1 MTMRNRNGQQGVAM
15 ITVMMIVVVLSLLM
29 VASLN
34 YAMQGEPP
42 SRRDQDWNAALAA
55 AQAGVDDY
63 LYRLQQDDEYV
74 QYSATT
80 PPTPANVAFTGWHTI
95 PGPSN
100 PGQFHYS
107 ASNVT
112 SQGIV
117 QVVSTGRVRGVQR
130 TVRAN
135 LRRRG
140 FLDYLYLT
148 DHESLDPQSG
158 YYSDPTTATSRCSE
172 YWWQGRSTSYC
183 VRISF
188 VTGDTINGPL
198 HTNDTIS
205 VNGNPRF
212 NGKAT
217 TAYTGAMSCTASASF
232 TWRWYGLSGC
242 SDRPV
247 FQTGDPE
254 PVPILPLPSTNTA
267 IKAETDRTA
276 GKTGCLYNGP
286 TRIVLN
292 SSGTMTVTSPFTTS
306 SAYAACVGTNVA
318 LPTNG
323 VIYVQNVPS
332 TQTAT
337 CSGSQNRLGYPI
349 SGDVT
354 DYGCRDGDVFVSGT
368 LRGRLTIAAE
378 NNIVIVANTTY
389 QTTGAA
395 STDMLGL
402 VANQFVQVYH
412 PVNSS
417 GTNLSDS
424 RNPTST
430 FTNPQ
435 IHAAMLALGHSF
447 IVQNYDEGA
456 QLGTITINGVIA
468 QKWRGPV
475 GTSGGTGYLKG
486 YGYDTRLQYA
496 SPPYV
501 QDITET
507 PYRVSQW
514 AEIQNP
520 SGLPA

>member
-1 MTMRNRNGQQGVAM
+1 MARKVVGLDIGTTAVRAAEVSVRRGQVVLERIGQAGLPGGAVVDGEVHDPAAVATAIRDLWRRTRISSRRVIIGVANQR
-15 ITVMMIVVVLSLLM
+15 VVVRLVDLPWMEPGELRSSL
-29 VASLN
+29 
-34 YAMQGEPP
+34 G
-42 SRRDQDWNAALAA
+42 
-55 AQAGVDDY
+55 
-63 LYRLQQDDEYV
+63 
-74 QYSATT
+74 
-80 PPTPANVAFTGWHTI
+80 
-95 PGPSN
+95 
-100 PGQFHYS
+100 
-107 ASNVT
+107 
-112 SQGIV
+112 
-117 QVVSTGRVRGVQR
+117 
-130 TVRAN
+130 
-135 LRRRG
+135 
-140 FLDYLYLT
+140 
-148 DHESLDPQSG
+148 
-158 YYSDPTTATSRCSE
+158 
-172 YWWQGRSTSYC
+172 
-183 VRISF
+183 
-188 VTGDTINGPL
+188 
-198 HTNDTIS
+198 
-205 VNGNPRF
+205 
-212 NGKAT
+212 
-217 TAYTGAMSCTASASF
+217 
-232 TWRWYGLSGC
+232 
-242 SDRPV
+242 

-267 IKAETDRTA
+267 IKVETDRTA

-286 TRIVLN
+286 TRIMLN
-292 SSGTMTVTSPFTTS
+292 SSGTMTVTSPFTTF
-306 SAYAACVGTNVA
+306 SAYASCVGTNVA

-337 CSGSQNRLGYPI
+337 CTGSQNRLGYPI

-354 DYGCRDGDVFVSGT
+354 SYGCRDGDVFVSGT

-389 QTTGAA
+389 QTTGAS

-501 QDITET
+501 QDITDT
-507 PYRVSQW
+507 PYRVSQT

-520 SGLPA
+520 TGLPA

>member
-1 MTMRNRNGQQGVAM
+1 
-15 ITVMMIVVVLSLLM
+15 
-29 VASLN
+29 
-34 YAMQGEPP
+34 
-42 SRRDQDWNAALAA
+42 
-55 AQAGVDDY
+55 
-63 LYRLQQDDEYV
+63 
-74 QYSATT
+74 
-80 PPTPANVAFTGWHTI
+80 
-95 PGPSN
+95 
-100 PGQFHYS
+100 
-107 ASNVT
+107 
-112 SQGIV
+112 
-117 QVVSTGRVRGVQR
+117 VVSTGRVRGVQR
-130 TVRAN
+130 TVRAS

-148 DHESLDPQSG
+148 DYESLDPQSG
-158 YYSDPTTATSRCSE
+158 YYSDPATAAANCSR
-172 YWWQGRSTSYC
+172 YWWAGRPSGTC

-198 HTNDTIS
+198 HSNDTLSI
-205 VNGNPRF
+205 NGSPRF

-217 TAYTGAMSCTASASF
+217 TAYTGAMSCSASTTY

-242 SDRPV
+242 GDTPQ
-247 FQTGDPE
+247 FQSGDPE

-267 IKAETDRTA
+267 IKTETDRSA

-292 SSGTMTVTSPFTTS
+292 SSGTMTVTSPFTTAA
-306 SAYAACVGTNVA
+306 AYASCVGTNVA

-337 CSGSQNRLGYPI
+337 CTGSQNRLGYPI

-354 DYGCRDGDVFVSGT
+354 TYGCRNGDAFVSGT
-368 LRGRLTIAAE
+368 LRGRLTVAAE
-378 NNIVIVANTTY
+378 NNIVIVGNTTY

-417 GTNLSDS
+417 GTNLASF
-424 RNPTST
+424 TS
-430 FTNPQ
+430 PQ

-456 QLGTITINGVIA
+456 QLGTITVNGGIA

-475 GTSGGTGYLKG
+475 GTSGGTGYLKN
-486 YGYDTRLQYA
+486 YGYDSRLQYA

-501 QDITET
+501 MDIADT
-507 PYRVSQW
+507 PYRTSQW

>member
-1 MTMRNRNGQQGVAM
+1 
-15 ITVMMIVVVLSLLM
+15 
-29 VASLN
+29 
-34 YAMQGEPP
+34 
-42 SRRDQDWNAALAA
+42 
-55 AQAGVDDY
+55 
-63 LYRLQQDDEYV
+63 
-74 QYSATT
+74 
-80 PPTPANVAFTGWHTI
+80 
-95 PGPSN
+95 
-100 PGQFHYS
+100 
-107 ASNVT
+107 
-112 SQGIV
+112 
-117 QVVSTGRVRGVQR
+117 
-130 TVRAN
+130 
-135 LRRRG
+135 
-140 FLDYLYLT
+140 
-148 DHESLDPQSG
+148 
-158 YYSDPTTATSRCSE
+158 
-172 YWWQGRSTSYC
+172 
-183 VRISF
+183 
-188 VTGDTINGPL
+188 
-198 HTNDTIS
+198 
-205 VNGNPRF
+205 
-212 NGKAT
+212 
-217 TAYTGAMSCTASASF
+217 
-232 TWRWYGLSGC
+232 
-242 SDRPV
+242 
-247 FQTGDPE
+247 
-254 PVPILPLPSTNTA
+254 VPILPLPSTNTA

-306 SAYAACVGTNVA
+306 SAYASCVGTNVA

-354 DYGCRDGDVFVSGT
+354 DYGCRDGDAFVSGT

-378 NNIVIVANTTY
+378 NNVVIVANTTY

-417 GTNLSDS
+417 GNNLSDS